1 MSEHTLTVH
10 FHWVVVGHCLCDLS
24 SYVGSTLACIALR
37 SQQLSD
43 GPLVYVACLVGAMEV
58 LSQQLVQCKKDQAT
72 QRKRIAR
79 DQSRHHKLLE
89 DALAMYVVTD
99 NDMAAPSEY
108 MDRYGTLQEPS
119 LQKTLELLFLTKPMD
134 QLILIR
140 EAEGKLV
147 GNVSVQAQ
155 KFFKEWKLATWIRH
169 MNDSAATAPDYTSI
183 STHLGWSTPKTGAD
197 PGPVCSQTS
206 GRRKWMQRWRIR
218 WNGKIGRAPT
228 QAGGSAAK
236 LSEKAAPQIS
246 KKATKYNR
254 NWPPNPDRFLVHIWV
269 PP

>member
-1 MSEHTLTVH
+1 M
-10 FHWVVVGHCLCDLS
+10 
-24 SYVGSTLACIALR
+24 
-37 SQQLSD
+37 
-43 GPLVYVACLVGAMEV
+43 YVACLVGAMEV
-58 LSQQLVQCKKDQAT
+58 LSQQRVQCKKDQAT

-99 NDMAAPSEY
+99 NDMAAPPEY

-169 MNDSAATAPDYTSI
+169 MNDSAAIAPYYTSI
-183 STHLGWSTPKTGAD
+183 SIHLGWSTPETGAD

-218 WNGKIGRAPT
+218 WNGKIG
-228 QAGGSAAK
+228 
-236 LSEKAAPQIS
+236 
-246 KKATKYNR
+246 
-254 NWPPNPDRFLVHIWV
+254 
-269 PP
+269 